1 MTKYEH
7 YSSIHNNEVLQASP
21 LPACFHLQT
30 FRELGFRLVQP
41 PLNLL
46 FYVRFISELFT
57 GTAVLQLSSALQGAA
72 AVFTVIT
79 FLNKNTTW
87 SMRQTIY
94 YGFFLKKG
102 VSIRRQEDIFPGSPV
117 LPHESYKLYLF
128 SINKTPVG
136 FSFLGS
142 CSMMTTQSHWCPAVF
157 CHVSKKNGFWI

>member
-1 MTKYEH
+1 MFPFADLQRTWFQVGPTASESPFLCQVHFRAIYRYCSSAVVLSFARGCCCVYCDNIPQQKHNLKYETDN
-7 YSSIHNNEVLQASP
+7 IL
-21 LPACFHLQT
+21 
-30 FRELGFRLVQP
+30 
-41 PLNLL
+41 
-46 FYVRFISELFT
+46 
-57 GTAVLQLSSALQGAA
+57 
-72 AVFTVIT
+72 
-79 FLNKNTTW
+79 W
-87 SMRQTIY
+87 
-94 YGFFLKKG
+94 FFLKKG